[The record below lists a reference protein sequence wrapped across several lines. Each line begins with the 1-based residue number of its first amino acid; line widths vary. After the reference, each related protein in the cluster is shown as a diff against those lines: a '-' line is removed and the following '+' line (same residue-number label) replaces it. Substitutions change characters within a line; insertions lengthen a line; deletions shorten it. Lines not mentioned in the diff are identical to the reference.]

1 MDFDPSRLRHG
12 EVLAGVG
19 AVLLLV
25 FMFAGDWFGNGT
37 HPPPRTGWQ
46 ALTDLRWLVAVTI
59 VCALA
64 LTITQATRRSP
75 AVPVTL
81 SVIVTVL
88 GLITVLA
95 LIYRVLI
102 DPPAHE
108 QAFAYLGLLSALVL
122 AYGGYASMRQEG
134 IAERDG
140 PGEIPVIR
148 PGGGVGGP

>member
-1 MDFDPSRLRHG
+1 MRPRPGSPLRAGGLGFRRLMDFHPSRLRRG

-25 FMFAGDWFGNGT
+25 FVLALKWYGHGD
-37 HPPPRTGWQ
+37 HSLTGWQ
-46 ALTDLRWLVAVTI
+46 ALTNLRWLVIVTI
-59 VCALA
+59 ACALA

-75 AVPVTL
+75 AVPATL

-102 DPPAHE
+102 DPPRRRAG
-108 QAFAYLGLLSALVL
+108 AAPTWGC
-122 AYGGYASMRQEG
+122 
-134 IAERDG
+134 
-140 PGEIPVIR
+140 
-148 PGGGVGGP
+148 

>member
-1 MDFDPSRLRHG
+1 MDFHPSRLRRG

-25 FMFAGDWFGNGT
+25 FMLAVKWYGHGD
-37 HPPPRTGWQ
+37 HSLTGWQ
-46 ALTDLRWLVAVTI
+46 ALTNLRWLVIVTI
-59 VCALA
+59 ACALA

-75 AVPVTL
+75 AVPATL

-102 DPPAHE
+102 DPLADE
-108 QAFAYLGLLSALVL
+108 QVGAYLGLLSALVL
-122 AYGGYASMRQEG
+122 AYGAYASLRQEG
-134 IAERDG
+134 IATRDA
-140 PGEIPVIR
+140 PADIPVIR
-148 PGGGVGGP
+148 PGGDSRS

>member
-1 MDFDPSRLRHG
+1 MDFHPSRLRRG

-25 FMFAGDWFGNGT
+25 FMLAVKWYGHGD
-37 HPPPRTGWQ
+37 HSLTGWQ
-46 ALTDLRWLVAVTI
+46 ALTNLRWLVVVTI
-59 VCALA
+59 ACALA

-75 AVPVTL
+75 AVPATL

-102 DPPAHE
+102 DPLADE
-108 QAFAYLGLLSALVL
+108 QAGAYLGLLSALVL
-122 AYGGYASMRQEG
+122 AYGAYKSLRQEG
-134 IAERDG
+134 ISTRDA
-140 PGEIPVIR
+140 PADIPVIR
-148 PGGGVGGP
+148 PGGESRS

>member
-1 MDFDPSRLRHG
+1 MDLDPARLRHG

-19 AVLLLV
+19 AVLLIV
-25 FMFAGDWFGNGT
+25 FMFAGNWYGHGSGS
-37 HPPPRTGWQ
+37 RTGWQ

-108 QAFAYLGLLSALVL
+108 RAFAYLGLLSALVL

-148 PGGGVGGP
+148 PGGESRS

>member
-1 MDFDPSRLRHG
+1 MDFHPSRLRRG

-25 FMFAGDWFGNGT
+25 FMLGLDWYGQGD
-37 HPPPRTGWQ
+37 HSLTGWQ
-46 ALTDLRWLVAVTI
+46 ALTDVRWLLIVTI

-75 AVPVTL
+75 AVPATL

-102 DPPAHE
+102 DPLSHE
-108 QAFAYLGLLSALVL
+108 QAGAYLGLLSALVL
-122 AYGGYASMRQEG
+122 AYGGYESLRQEG
-134 IAERDG
+134 IATRDA
-140 PGEIPVIR
+140 PLEIPVIR
-148 PGGGVGGP
+148 PGGESRS

>member
-1 MDFDPSRLRHG
+1 MDFDPSRLRRG

-25 FMFAGDWFGNGT
+25 FMFAGTWYGRGSGS
-37 HPPPRTGWQ
+37 RTGWQ
-46 ALTDLRWLVAVTI
+46 ALTDLRWLLAVTI

-95 LIYRVLI
+95 LVFRVLI
-102 DPPAHE
+102 DAPAHE
-108 QAFAYLGLLSALVL
+108 QVSAYLGLLSALVL

-134 IAERDG
+134 IATRDA
-140 PGEIPVIR
+140 PADIPVIR
-148 PGGGVGGP
+148 PGGESRS

>member
-1 MDFDPSRLRHG
+1 MEFRPSRLRRG

-25 FMFAGDWFGNGT
+25 FMLAIPWYGHGE
-37 HPPPRTGWQ
+37 HSLSGWQ
-46 ALTDLRWLVAVTI
+46 ALTDLRWLVIITI
-59 VCALA
+59 ACALA

-75 AVPVTL
+75 AVPATL

-102 DPPAHE
+102 DPLSGE
-108 QAFAYLGLLSALVL
+108 QAGAYLGLLSALVL
-122 AYGGYASMRQEG
+122 AYGGYESLRREG
-134 IAERDG
+134 IATRDA
-140 PGEIPVIR
+140 PAEIPVIR
-148 PGGGVGGP
+148 PGGESRS